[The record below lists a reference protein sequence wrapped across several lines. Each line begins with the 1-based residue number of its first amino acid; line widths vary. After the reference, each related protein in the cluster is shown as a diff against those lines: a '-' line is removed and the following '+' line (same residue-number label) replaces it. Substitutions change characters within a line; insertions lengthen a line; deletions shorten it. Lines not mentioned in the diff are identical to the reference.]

1 MDQQEENLKIQQRN
15 DAINSVYP
23 KMDLKT
29 VGGMA
34 KSQNKISRN
43 SSFSDTVQEEI
54 DKDESEKD
62 EMTQSMTK
70 SKFKHVNIMTDSDEF
85 NQHKV
90 SEQTNTLTTSQQIQ
104 RIRSTSSDQAFG
116 ESIQEDKIEE
126 EAEATNS
133 PSKLTTS
140 KLGIMNHPIEEAML
154 LDKGEFDCS
163 TPTRPKPSSLLKKVS
178 SQTQYSSFNQKE
190 EIITEDPEKETDGIY
205 VARISSHKEIKIK
218 VDEIDTDKSKQFTP
232 RINYMENSV
241 PIIEETKEEDLIEGN
256 KQFQTAKQ
264 EREQEMGYIKKIV
277 KGDTIREGEKLVH
290 IAETSGMTSH
300 MAGNQINENQ
310 QDEDVEDNEDEE
322 DIVEVLQKRRRSSL
336 NIDSLP
342 QQEQEQNE

>member
-1 MDQQEENLKIQQRN
+1 MDQQEDNLKAQQRN

-29 VGGMA
+29 VGGMT

-62 EMTQSMTK
+62 EMAQSMTK
-70 SKFKHVNIMTDSDEF
+70 SKFKHVNIITDSDEF

-90 SEQTNTLTTSQQIQ
+90 SEQTNTMMSSQQIQ

-126 EAEATNS
+126 ESEVNNS
-133 PSKLTTS
+133 PSKLSTS
-140 KLGIMNHPIEEAML
+140 KLGIMNHPIEEAIL

-178 SQTQYSSFNQKE
+178 SQTQYSQFNQKE
-190 EIITEDPEKETDGIY
+190 ETITEDPEKETDGIY

-241 PIIEETKEEDLIEGN
+241 PIIEETKEEDLVEGN

-277 KGDTIREGEKLVH
+277 KGDTIHEGEKLVH
-290 IAETSGMTSH
+290 MAETSGMTSH
-300 MAGNQINENQ
+300 MASNQINENQ
-310 QDEDVEDNEDEE
+310 QDEDIEDNDEE

-342 QQEQEQNE
+342 PQEEEQNE